1 MSRKTKQDRFTFL
14 NYFRPSIFLKGYGDF
29 DPFLLKINKIKLFI
43 CDLDNTLV
51 PHFTFR
57 PTKTAVEFVNNIK
70 KMGIKFYIVSN
81 NRKSRVK
88 RFCQY
93 IQPDGFVSFAMKPRI
108 SKIKKLMK
116 KLKVSPEET
125 LMMGDQFVIDIF
137 AANRIG
143 CKSILVLPLV
153 EQEKNKS
160 SRFVNFL
167 DKQIYS
173 RLERN
178 NLLIGT
184 KNVDN
189 DTKLL

>member
-1 MSRKTKQDRFTFL
+1 MSKKTKRERFSIL
-14 NYFRPSIFLKGYGDF
+14 NYFRPNLFIKNITNL

-43 CDLDNTLV
+43 CDLDNTLA
-51 PHFTFR
+51 PTFTFR
-57 PTKTAVEFVNNIK
+57 PTKSAIKLVNDIK

-88 RFCQY
+88 RFCEY
-93 IQPDGFVSFAMKPRI
+93 INPDGYVSFAMKPMKW
-108 SKIKKLMK
+108 KIKRLMK
-116 KLKVSPEET
+116 KLKVKPEET
-125 LMMGDQFVIDIF
+125 LMMGDQFIIDIF

-160 SRFVNFL
+160 NRFINFL
-167 DKQIYS
+167 DRLVYS
-173 RLERN
+173 KLERN
-178 NLLIGT
+178 NLLIAT
-184 KNVDN
+184 KSFEN

>member
-1 MSRKTKQDRFTFL
+1 MSKSKKDKFTFL
-14 NYFRPSIFLKGYGDF
+14 NYFRPNLFLKSITDF
-29 DPFLLKINKIKLFI
+29 DPFLLKLNKIKVFV
-43 CDLDNTLV
+43 CDLDNTLA

-57 PTKTAVEFVNNIK
+57 PTKAAVKFVNDIK
-70 KMGIKFYIVSN
+70 KMGVKFYVVSN

-93 IQPDGFVSFAMKPRI
+93 ITPNGYVSFAMKPSIR
-108 SKIKKLMK
+108 KIKKLMK
-116 KLKVSPEET
+116 KLKVSPDEV

-160 SRFVNFL
+160 SKFVNFL
-167 DKQIYS
+167 DRLIYS
-173 RLERN
+173 KLERN

-184 KNVDN
+184 KSFDN

>member
-1 MSRKTKQDRFTFL
+1 MSRKSKRDKFTLL
-14 NYFRPSIFLKGYGDF
+14 NYFRPSIFFKSFTDF

-43 CDLDNTLV
+43 CDLDNTLA

-57 PTKTAVEFVNNIK
+57 PTKAAVKFVDDVK

-81 NRKSRVK
+81 NRKSRVD
-88 RFCQY
+88 RFCEY
-93 IQPDGFVSFAMKPRI
+93 INPDGYISFAMKPRI

-160 SRFVNFL
+160 SKFVNFL
-167 DKQIYS
+167 DKLIYS

-184 KNVDN
+184 KSFEN

>member
-1 MSRKTKQDRFTFL
+1 MSKSKKDKFTFL
-14 NYFRPSIFLKGYGDF
+14 NYFRPNLFLKSITDF
-29 DPFLLKINKIKLFI
+29 DPFLLKLNKIKVFI
-43 CDLDNTLV
+43 CDLDNTLA

-57 PTKTAVEFVNNIK
+57 PTKAAIKFVNDIK
-70 KMGIKFYIVSN
+70 KMGVKFYVVSN

-93 IQPDGFVSFAMKPRI
+93 ITPNGYVSFSMKPSIR
-108 SKIKKLMK
+108 KIKKLMK
-116 KLKVSPEET
+116 KLKVSPDEV

-160 SRFVNFL
+160 SKFVNFL
-167 DKQIYS
+167 DRLIYS
-173 RLERN
+173 KLERN

-184 KNVDN
+184 KSFDN

>member
-1 MSRKTKQDRFTFL
+1 MSRKSKKDKFTFL
-14 NYFRPSIFLKGYGDF
+14 NYFRPSLFLKSFTDF
-29 DPFLLKINKIKLFI
+29 DPFLLKLNKIKLFI
-43 CDLDNTLV
+43 CDLDNTLA
-51 PHFTFR
+51 PHFTYR
-57 PTKTAVEFVNNIK
+57 PTRKAVQFVQDIR
-70 KMGIKFYIVSN
+70 KMGVKVYIVSN

-88 RFCQY
+88 RFCEY
-93 IQPDGFVSFAMKPRI
+93 VKPDGYVSFSMKPRI

-116 KLKVSPEET
+116 KLKASPEQV
-125 LMMGDQFVIDIF
+125 LMMGDQFVIDIL

-143 CKSILVLPLV
+143 CKSVLVLPLV

-160 SRFVNFL
+160 SKFVNFL
-167 DKQIYS
+167 DKLIYS

-184 KNVDN
+184 KSFDN

>member
-1 MSRKTKQDRFTFL
+1 MSRKNKKDKFTLL
-14 NYFRPSIFLKGYGDF
+14 NYFRPSLSLKSITDF
-29 DPFLLKINKIKLFI
+29 DPFLLKLNKIKVLF
-43 CDLDNTLV
+43 CDLDNTLA

-57 PTKTAVEFVNNIK
+57 PTKTAVKFVNDVK
-70 KMGIKFYIVSN
+70 SLGVKFYIVSN

-93 IQPDGFVSFAMKPRI
+93 IKPDGYISFAMKPLI
-108 SKIKKLMK
+108 FKIKKLMK
-116 KLKVSPEET
+116 KLRVSPNEI
-125 LMMGDQFVIDIF
+125 LMMGDQFVIDIL

-143 CKSILVLPLV
+143 CKSVLVLPLV

-167 DKQIYS
+167 DKKVYS

-178 NLLIGT
+178 NLLLGS
-184 KNVDN
+184 KSFDN

>member
-1 MSRKTKQDRFTFL
+1 MSRRSKRDRFTIL
-14 NYFRPSIFLKGYGDF
+14 NYFRPSLFLKSFTDL
-29 DPFLLKINKIKLFI
+29 DPFLLKINNVKLFI
-43 CDLDNTLV
+43 CDLDNTLA

-57 PTKTAVEFVNNIK
+57 PTKAAIKFVEDIR
-70 KMGIKFYIVSN
+70 KMGIMFYIVSN

-93 IQPDGFVSFAMKPRI
+93 IDVDGYVSFSMKPMI
-108 SKIKKLMK
+108 HKIKKLMK
-116 KLKVSPEET
+116 RLKVTPDQT
-125 LMMGDQFVIDIF
+125 LMMGDQFVIDIL

-153 EQEKNKS
+153 EQERNKS

-178 NLLIGT
+178 NLLTGT
-184 KNVDN
+184 KSFEN

>member
-1 MSRKTKQDRFTFL
+1 MSRRSKRDRFTLL
-14 NYFRPSIFLKGYGDF
+14 NYFRPSIFLKSFTDF

-43 CDLDNTLV
+43 CDLDNTLA

-57 PTKTAVEFVNNIK
+57 PTKAAINFVSEIK

-88 RFCQY
+88 KFCEY
-93 IQPDGFVSFAMKPRI
+93 IDPDGFISFAMKPRI

-116 KLKVSPEET
+116 KLKVSPDET
-125 LMMGDQFVIDIF
+125 LMMGDQFVIDIL

-167 DKQIYS
+167 DKLIYS
-173 RLERN
+173 RLERD

-184 KNVDN
+184 KSFDN

>member
-1 MSRKTKQDRFTFL
+1 MSRKSKKDKFTFL
-14 NYFRPSIFLKGYGDF
+14 NYFRPSLFLKSFTDF
-29 DPFLLKINKIKLFI
+29 DPFLLKVNKIKLFI
-43 CDLDNTLV
+43 CDLDNTLA

-57 PTKTAVEFVNNIK
+57 PTAKAVKFIEDVK
-70 KMGIKFYIVSN
+70 KMNVKVYVVSN
-81 NRKSRVK
+81 NRKSRVE
-88 RFCQY
+88 RFCQF
-93 IQPDGFVSFAMKPRI
+93 INPDGFISFSMKPGVR
-108 SKIKKLMK
+108 KIKKLMK
-116 KLKVSPEET
+116 KLKVSPEEV
-125 LMMGDQFVIDIF
+125 LMMGDQFVIDIL

-143 CKSILVLPLV
+143 CKSVLVLPLV

-160 SRFVNFL
+160 SKFVNFL

-184 KNVDN
+184 KSFDN